1 MKRILLLLSII
12 LITQIGMNAQNKP
25 VYNEYAAE
33 WKQVEQFEKKDLP
46 KSALT
51 IIDEVLKKATAE
63 KNTQQVIKAL
73 LMRSRFKQSIDRS
86 VREEVLYDISG
97 LISQTKDSSEK
108 AILHSLLAELY
119 EDYFD
124 YNRWSIQNKTNLEG
138 VKPQD
143 IKEWTVSIFA
153 AEVKQHLELSVA
165 EKDVLMKGKTADFK
179 VLIEAGK
186 DSPEFYPTLYDFLM
200 KRAIL
205 LVKNMPKERSE
216 VAPLAGKSGLSLDQ
230 LIVPASD
237 FVNLKIDKGDVVLSY
252 YQEYFKSL
260 LERNL
265 TGTVILTEIDK
276 IEFLQNNSGSLYFN
290 KAVAFAE
297 KLIDKYNPSPICGA
311 LAEYIARGYVSNNDY
326 NSDEKQEHIEKAYAW
341 CERGIKDWPS
351 YPLIDNIKQIKD
363 VLEIPQLGLSAKSSF
378 YADEE
383 VKIELTH
390 MNLQSLGQPYSLKLY
405 KNAVTA
411 ENRIKSYPIK
421 EVSKKTYLSEKSEL
435 NLGVLPVGSY
445 ILKGK
450 DINKETVMISFDV
463 TRLGVFSRNSA
474 KDAYDVY
481 VVDRMTGK
489 PIEGASV
496 RIFKYANS
504 AKQTV
509 ATVMTNSLGLAAF
522 TGLTDLNT
530 KYGSLYYSVKYG
542 NDLIKEEDVRANYSY
557 RYNDE
562 INKNTQA
569 VDYLSVLID
578 RQIYRPGQT
587 IYYKG
592 IVVDSERRPI
602 ESQKV
607 EVVLNDASG
616 NKVSSKEL
624 VTNEFGSVAGEFVLP
639 QSGLLGNYEIHIKSG
654 KYSNSTWFDVAE
666 YKRPT
671 FEVTFDKIDK
681 TYSFGEEVVVKGYAR
696 NFSGVNL
703 QNTKVNY
710 TIKGNRFS
718 FWRYIG
724 DETFSMKGEA
734 VTKDDGSF
742 EIRFTPEAGDLP
754 ENRLIRNNIQQF
766 TITAEVS
773 DANNET
779 QRGVFSFN
787 VGDVSMLVNLTIP
800 SKIEKS
806 DKSVKLK
813 IDAVNLNGIDIKISG
828 TYNIY
833 ALDKNDS
840 IKTRVGE
847 GSFVVG
853 EQAELLSVLQKLKS
867 GKYKVK
873 LSAKDDK
880 GKLVEDEKNVLLFSY
895 QDKRPPIET
904 NEWLVEKNKT
914 FSESNPAE
922 IILGVSGKDVN
933 VLYEIRSK
941 DKIFERQRLVLSNEN
956 KTFTIPYK
964 AEYEDGVHLLLT
976 YMKDQQFSNLDI
988 ELTKEVEKQSA
999 DLKVKLEVFRDK
1011 LRPGQ
1016 EETWTLS
1023 VKNEKDEA
1031 SQAEVL
1037 ASMYDM
1043 SLDKLSH
1050 KPIWGVSLPRMGTY
1064 NNFYWQSYILGG
1076 DYNSYTTNERYYWW
1090 YQSRIRSTKEFSFD
1104 KLNLYGAGYPIY
1116 VTYGTRSAKN
1126 TAVLQ
1131 ESAVALDADQV
1142 LKSGSAPPPPLLKST
1157 VQFTPPVITADG
1169 EVPIEYAL
1177 ESDKNAEYSRTDKT
1191 YEQPQIRKN
1200 FNETAF
1206 FYPQLRTNEKGEVQ
1220 VSFTV
1225 PESNTQWRF
1234 RALAYDKEMRV
1245 GQTEQVVVTRKELM
1259 VTPNLPRFV
1268 RQGDKTSISTKISN
1282 LSENI
1287 LSGTV
1292 KIEFF
1297 DPLTDQLLNIGVENQ
1312 EQVFSLEKDASSSAD
1327 WIFDIPADI
1336 ELIGCRIVA
1345 SSELFSDGEQ
1355 HVLSVLPNR
1364 MLVTESMPFDVTE
1377 SEEFV
1382 FEKMKN
1388 NKSKTLDNY
1397 RLTLEYTSNPAWY
1410 AVQALPVLNNPTN
1423 ENAVNWIG
1431 AYFVNRLGMSIMKQ
1445 YPQVGKMIEAWKQQG
1460 DSKET
1465 LTSKLLKNEEL
1476 KSVLLS
1482 ETPWVLDAKDETEQ
1496 MERLSLLLDLNNANQ
1511 NADQA
1516 IRKLLELQHESGGW
1530 TWYKGMSANRS
1541 VTQFMLHCFAK
1552 LQEVGQVE
1560 YSSKIKEAQMRA
1572 LKYLD
1577 DVIVKDFKD
1586 LKKYNKKWEKQKSIS
1601 VSQLEYLF
1609 VRTYYRDIPI
1619 TKEAREA
1626 ERFYTNVVAE
1636 NWITLDLYERSLLV
1650 HILIQN
1656 GNKDLADQI
1665 VKSVRE
1671 KAIVDK
1677 KQGMYWPNN
1686 NSRSFGF
1693 GIPVISHVFLMDA
1706 LEEAGSTDEEM
1717 KQLTQWMV
1725 KQKQTQAWQS
1735 TPGTMMAI
1743 ARMLSAANDMFDI
1756 SAAKPQIKVGKVKV
1770 DSEKADLGT
1779 GYIKQVWEKSDIK
1792 KDMDKVDVKKDNDNL
1807 SYGALY
1813 WQYYED
1819 LDKITA
1825 NKTELNVEKELYKKV
1840 INESGQTRLE
1850 PITANS
1856 PLAVND
1862 KVTVRLVVRVDRDM
1876 DFVHLKDMRGSCFEP
1891 INTISQMRW
1900 GSGASYYMETRDA
1913 STNFYFDHIAKGTY
1927 VFEYDVYANRQGIY
1941 SNGIT
1946 TIQALYAPEFVSHTA
1961 GISVEVK

>member
-1 MKRILLLLSII
+1 MKRILLLLNII
-12 LITQIGMNAQNKP
+12 LITQIGMNAQTKL
-25 VYNEYAAE
+25 VYNEYATE

-51 IIDEVLKKATAE
+51 TIDAVLKKATAE

-73 LMRSRFKQSIDRS
+73 LMRSRFKQSIDSS
-86 VREEVLYDISG
+86 VREEVLYDISN
-97 LISQTKDSSEK
+97 LISQTKGVGEK
-108 AILHSLLAELY
+108 ALLHSLLAELY
-119 EDYFD
+119 EQYFD
-124 YNRWSIQNKTNLEG
+124 YESWGIRNRTNLDG
-138 VKPQD
+138 IKPQD
-143 IKEWTVSIFA
+143 IREWTLSVFA
-153 AEVKQHLELSVA
+153 TEVKQHLGLSVA
-165 EKDVLMKGKTADFK
+165 DKDALLKRKTADFK

-237 FVNLKIDKGDVVLSY
+237 FVNLKISKEDVVLSY
-252 YQEYFKSL
+252 YQQYFKSL

-297 KLIDKYNPSPICGA
+297 KLIDKYNPSPMCGA

-363 VLEIPQLGLSAKSSF
+363 VLEIPQLGLFAKRSF

-383 VKIELTH
+383 VKIALTH

-405 KNAVTA
+405 KNAVTT

-421 EVSKKTYLSEKSEL
+421 EASKKTYLSEKSEL

-496 RIFKYANS
+496 RIYKKVKDAN
-504 AKQTV
+504 QTV
-509 ATVMTNSLGLAAF
+509 ATVTTNSLGLAAF
-522 TGLTDLNT
+522 SGLTDLNT

-557 RYNDE
+557 RYNNE

-587 IYYKG
+587 VYYKG
-592 IVVDSERRPI
+592 IVVDSEKRPI

-624 VTNEFGSVAGEFVLP
+624 LTNEFGSVAGEFVLP
-639 QSGLLGNYEIHIKSG
+639 QSGLLGNYEIHLKSG

-681 TYSFGEEVVVKGYAR
+681 TYSFGEEVTVKGYAR

-703 QNTKVNY
+703 QKTKVNY

-813 IDAVNLNGIDIKISG
+813 IDAVNLNGIDIKTSG

-833 ALDKNDS
+833 VLDKNDS
-840 IKTRVGE
+840 IATQVGE

-853 EQAELLSVLQKLKS
+853 EQVELLSVLQKLES

-904 NEWLVEKNKT
+904 SEWLVEKNKT
-914 FSESNPAE
+914 FSGSNPAE

-941 DKIFERQRLVLSNEN
+941 DKIFERQRLMLSNEN
-956 KTFTIPYK
+956 KIFTIPYK
-964 AEYEDGVHLLLT
+964 AEYGEDVHMLLT

-1050 KPIWGVSLPRMGTY
+1050 KPMWYVNLPQINNY

-1076 DYNSYTTNERYYWW
+1076 NYNSYTTNERYYWW
-1090 YQSRIRSTKEFSFD
+1090 YQSRIRGSKEFSFD
-1104 KLNLYGAGYPIY
+1104 KLNLFGLCPIY

-1131 ESAVALDADQV
+1131 ESAVVSMADMKGVDANFGVAIDE
-1142 LKSGSAPPPPLLKST
+1142 LKEHKLEVGMPMVAKASGS
-1157 VQFTPPVITADG
+1157 VEI
-1169 EVPIEYAL
+1169 
-1177 ESDKNAEYSRTDKT
+1177 DKGWGNTGILGSPKKYD
-1191 YEQPQIRKN
+1191 IRQN

-1245 GQTEQVVVTRKELM
+1245 GETEQVVVTRKELM

-1282 LSENI
+1282 LSENA
-1287 LSGTV
+1287 LTGAV

-1297 DPLTDQLLNIGVENQ
+1297 DPLTDQLLNIEVANQ

-1460 DSKET
+1460 NSKET

-1496 MERLSLLLDLNNANQ
+1496 MERLSLLFDLNNANQ

-1552 LQEVGQVE
+1552 LQEVGHVE

-1586 LKKYNKKWEKQKSIS
+1586 LKKYNKEWEKQKSIS
-1601 VSQLEYLF
+1601 SSQLEYLF

-1636 NWITLDLYERSLLV
+1636 NWIALDLYERSLLV
-1650 HILIQN
+1650 HVLIQN
-1656 GNKDLADQI
+1656 GNKDLANQI

-1686 NSRSFGF
+1686 NSRAFGF
-1693 GIPVISHVFLMDA
+1693 GIPVICHVFLMDA

-1725 KQKQTQAWQS
+1725 KQKQTQAWES
-1735 TPGTMMAI
+1735 TPGTMLAI
-1743 ARMLSAANDMFDI
+1743 ARMLSVGNDMFDI
-1756 SAAKPQIKVGKVKV
+1756 ATAKPQIKVGKVKV
-1770 DSEKADLGT
+1770 DSGKADLGT

-1792 KDMDKVDVKKDNDNL
+1792 KDMNEVDIKKDNDNL

-1819 LDKITA
+1819 LDKITS

-1862 KVTVRLVVRVDRDM
+1862 KVTIRLVVRVDRDM

-1891 INTISQMRW
+1891 INTTSQMKW
-1900 GSGASYYMETRDA
+1900 VSGASYYMETRDA

>member
-1 MKRILLLLSII
+1 MKRILLLLNII
-12 LITQIGMNAQNKP
+12 LITQIGMNAQHKP
-25 VYNEYAAE
+25 VFNEYTAE
-33 WKQVEQFEKKDLP
+33 WKEIAQFEKEDLP
-46 KSALT
+46 KSALGT
-51 IIDEVLKKATAE
+51 IDMVLKKATAE

-73 LMRSRFKQSIDRS
+73 LMRSRFEQSIDDS
-86 VREEVLYDISG
+86 VREEVLYDISN

-124 YNRWSIQNKTNLEG
+124 YESWGIRNRTNLKG
-138 VKPQD
+138 IKPQD
-143 IKEWTVSIFA
+143 IKEWTVSVFA
-153 AEVKQHLELSVA
+153 TEVKQHLDLSVA

-200 KRAIL
+200 KRAIQL
-205 LVKNMPKERSE
+205 AENMPKERSE
-216 VAPLAGKSGLSLDQ
+216 VIPLAGKSGLSLDQ
-230 LIVPASD
+230 LIVPAFD
-237 FVNLKIDKGDVVLSY
+237 FVNLNIDKEDVALYY
-252 YQEYFKSL
+252 YQQYLKSL
-260 LERNL
+260 LDRNM
-265 TGTVILTEIDK
+265 TGTIILTEIDK
-276 IEFLQNNSGSLYFN
+276 IEFLQNNSGSLSFY

-297 KLIDKYNPSPICGA
+297 KLIAKYNPSPMCGA
-311 LAEYIARGYVSNNDY
+311 FAEYIARGYINNTDY
-326 NSDEKQEHIEKAYAW
+326 NSDDQQEHIEKVYIW
-341 CERGIKDWPS
+341 CERAMKDWS
-351 YPLIDNIKQIKD
+351 AYPLMDNIKQIKKT
-363 VLEIPQLGLSAKSSF
+363 LETPLLSLSSKSIF
-378 YADEE
+378 YADEDAK
-383 VKIELTH
+383 VKLTH
-390 MNLQSLGQPYSLKLY
+390 MNLQSLGHVYNLKLY
-405 KNAVTA
+405 KRAISA
-411 ENRIKSYPIK
+411 ESLMKSYPIK
-421 EVSKKTYLSEKSEL
+421 EVSKKAYLSEESEL

-445 ILKGK
+445 VLKGK
-450 DINKETVMISFDV
+450 DIDKETVMINFDV

-474 KDAYDVY
+474 KDAYDIY

-496 RIFKYANS
+496 RIYK
-504 AKQTV
+504 KVKDVDQTV
-509 ATVMTNSLGLAAF
+509 ATVTTNSLGLAAF

-530 KYGSLYYSVKYG
+530 KYGSLYYTVKYG
-542 NDLIKEEDVRANYSY
+542 DDQVREGDVRANYAY
-557 RYNDE
+557 RYE
-562 INKNTQA
+562 GERNKNIQS
-569 VDYLSVLID
+569 VDYLSILID

-587 IYYKG
+587 VYYKG
-592 IVVDSERRPI
+592 IIVSKDKRPI
-602 ESQKV
+602 DSRKV

-624 VTNEFGSVAGEFVLP
+624 MTNEFGSVAGEFVLP
-639 QSGLLGNYEIHIKSG
+639 QGGLLGNYEIQIKSD

-671 FEVTFDKIDK
+671 FEVTFDKIEK
-681 TYSFGEEVVVKGYAR
+681 TYSFGEEVTVKGYAR

-703 QNTKVNY
+703 QNTKVSY

-718 FWRYIG
+718 FWRYLG
-724 DETFSMKGEA
+724 DETFSMQGEA
-734 VTKDDGSF
+734 VTTDDGSF

-754 ENRLIRNNIQQF
+754 EGIFTRNNIQQF
-766 TITAEVS
+766 TVTAEVS

-779 QRGVFSFN
+779 QKGAFSFN
-787 VGDVSMLVNLTIP
+787 VGDVSMLVNLTMP

-806 DKSVKLK
+806 DKSIKLK
-813 IDAVNLNGIDIKISG
+813 IDAVNLNGIDIKTSG

-833 ALDKNDS
+833 VLDKNDS
-840 IKTRVGE
+840 IATQVGE
-847 GSFVVG
+847 GSFTVG
-853 EQAELLSVLQKLKS
+853 EQVELLSVLQKLES
-867 GKYKVK
+867 GKYRVK

-880 GKLVEDEKNVLLFSY
+880 GKAVEDEKNVLLFSY
-895 QDKRPPIET
+895 NDKKPPIET

-922 IILGVSGKDVN
+922 IILGVSSSDVN
-933 VLYEIRSK
+933 ILYEIRSK
-941 DKIFERQRLVLSNEN
+941 DKMFERKRLILSNEN

-964 AEYEDGVHLLLT
+964 AEYGEGVHVLFT

-988 ELTKEVEKQSA
+988 ELTKEVEKQAA

-1016 EETWTLS
+1016 EEIWTLS

-1050 KPIWGVSLPRMGTY
+1050 KPAWYVNLPQVNRY
-1064 NNFYWQSYILGG
+1064 NNFYWQGYTIEGNYG
-1076 DYNSYTTNERYYWW
+1076 SYTSNNRYYWW
-1090 YQSRIRSTKEFSFD
+1090 YQSRIRDSKEFSFD
-1104 KLNLYGAGYPIY
+1104 RLNLFGLNLFSPI
-1116 VTYGTRSAKN
+1116 VTYGVRSAN

-1131 ESAVALDADQV
+1131 ENAVVASADQV
-1142 LKSGSAPPPPLLKST
+1142 LKLGTTPPPPLLKSK
-1157 VQFTPPVITADG
+1157 VQFTPPAISADG
-1169 EVPIEYAL
+1169 EVL
-1177 ESDKNAEYSRTDKT
+1177 NESVIVLGEEYSRTDEA
-1191 YEQPQIRKN
+1191 YEQPQIRRN

-1220 VSFTV
+1220 VCFTV

-1245 GQTEQVVVTRKELM
+1245 GQTEQVVVTRKKLM

-1282 LSENI
+1282 LSENA
-1287 LSGTV
+1287 LTGTV

-1297 DPLTDQLLNIGVENQ
+1297 DPLTDQLLNIGVANQ
-1312 EQVFSLEKDASSSAD
+1312 EQTFSLEKDASLSAD

-1345 SSELFSDGEQ
+1345 SSESFSDGEQ

-1410 AVQALPVLNNPTN
+1410 AVQALPVLNNLTS

-1445 YPQVGKMIEAWKQQG
+1445 YPQVGKMIEVWKQQG
-1460 DSKET
+1460 NSKET

-1482 ETPWVLDAKDETEQ
+1482 ETPWVLDAKDEAEQ
-1496 MERLSLLLDLNNANQ
+1496 MERLSLLFDLNNANQ

-1530 TWYKGMSANRS
+1530 TWYKGMSANRG
-1541 VTQFMLHCFAK
+1541 VTQFMLYCFAK
-1552 LQEVGQVE
+1552 LQEVGQAE

-1586 LKKYNKKWEKQKSIS
+1586 LKKYNKEWEKQKSIS

-1636 NWITLDLYERSLLV
+1636 NWIALDLYERSLLV
-1650 HILIQN
+1650 HILLRN

-1693 GIPVISHVFLMDA
+1693 GIPVICHVFLMDA

-1725 KQKQTQAWQS
+1725 KQKQTQAWGA
-1735 TPGTMMAI
+1735 TPGTMLTI
-1743 ARMLSAANDMFDI
+1743 ARMLSAGNDMFDV
-1756 SAAKPQIKVGKVKV
+1756 ATAKPQIKVGKVKV

-1779 GYIKQVWEKSDIK
+1779 GYIKQVWEKKDIK
-1792 KDMDKVDVKKDNDNL
+1792 KDMNKVDVKKENNNL

-1825 NKTELNVEKELYKKV
+1825 SKTALNVEKELYRKV
-1840 INESGQTRLE
+1840 VNENGQIRLE
-1850 PITANS
+1850 PIIANS
-1856 PLAVND
+1856 LLKVND

-1876 DFVHLKDMRGSCFEP
+1876 DFVHLKDMRSSCFEP
-1891 INTISQMRW
+1891 INTISQMKW
-1900 GSGASYYMETRDA
+1900 VGGASYYMETRDA

-1927 VFEYDVYANRQGIY
+1927 VFEYDVYANRRGAY

-1946 TIQALYAPEFVSHTA
+1946 TIQALYAPEFGSHTA
-1961 GISVEVK
+1961 GISVDVQ